1 MSPAK
6 IPEGRRRG
14 MIIPVGGAEDKTA
27 NAAILTRFVDLCGGP
42 DARIAVVPTASIMF
56 DTGQRYERVF
66 KALGAGEV
74 RVVNF
79 ERRDDANRPEIVD
92 RLEDVTGIF
101 LTGGNQLR
109 LSTILGGTD
118 AARVMR
124 RVNAHGAHV
133 AGTSAGAGFISEHM
147 IAFGDEGSTPV
158 SGMVTLAPG
167 LGLTNRVV
175 VDQHFRQRDRLGRL
189 LTAISYN
196 PFMVGIG
203 LDENTAAFIGP
214 DDVLE
219 VIGSGAI
226 TVVDG
231 SSLGFSSISFI
242 QPGAPVCI
250 TNLKVHVLIEHAK
263 YDLHQRQPDVS
274 KIRFPEE

>member
-1 MSPAK
+1 
-6 IPEGRRRG
+6 

-27 NAAILTRFVDLCGGP
+27 NSTILTRFVNLCGGQ
-42 DARIAVVPTASIMF
+42 DARIAVVPTASIML

-66 KALGAGEV
+66 RTLGAGDV

-79 ERRDDANRPEIVD
+79 ERRDDANKPELV
-92 RLEDVTGIF
+92 RLLEDATGVF
-101 LTGGNQLR
+101 MTGGNQLR

-118 AARVMR
+118 AARVLR
-124 RVNAHGAHV
+124 RINAEGSHI
-133 AGTSAGAGFISEHM
+133 AGTSAGAGFMSEHM
-147 IAFGDEGSTPV
+147 IAFGEEGSTPI
-158 SGMVTLAPG
+158 SGKVTLAPG
-167 LGLTNRVV
+167 LGLSNRVV

-203 LDENTAAFIGP
+203 LDENTAAFIDH

-219 VIGSGAI
+219 VVGSGAI

-263 YDLHQRQPDVS
+263 YNLHLREPDVS